1 MKKVFVTLATVFFVA
16 ISLGTALADLDGFLS
31 GLNNQARD
39 DRNDYGVRLSV
50 QFGVPL
56 PQVHSLLG
64 RVQSPADA
72 FMCLQLGRMTNM
84 PFERVFQSYSSNR
97 GKGWGV
103 IAKEL
108 GIKPGS
114 AEFHALKRGDFA
126 FTGQPGSS
134 SGNKGDKGDK
144 GDIGNIGNDDN
155 DGNGKGQ
162 GKGKGKG
169 HNK

>member
-1 MKKVFVTLATVFFVA
+1 MKKIFVTLAAVFLMA
-16 ISLGTALADLDGFLS
+16 ISGGTALADLDGFLS
-31 GLNNQARD
+31 GLNNQARA
-39 DRNDYGVRLSV
+39 DRNEYGVRLSV

-72 FMCLQLGRMTNM
+72 FMCLQLGRMVNM
-84 PFERVFQSYSSNR
+84 PPERVFQTYSSNR

-126 FTGQPGSS
+126 FTGQPGSN
-134 SGNKGDKGDK
+134 SGNKGDKG
-144 GDIGNIGNDDN
+144 NIGNGGN

>member
-1 MKKVFVTLATVFFVA
+1 MKKVFVTLAAVFFML
-16 ISLGTALADLDGFLS
+16 ISFGTALADLDGFLS

-84 PFERVFQSYSSNR
+84 PPERVFQSYSSNR

-103 IAKEL
+103 IAQEL

-114 AEFHALKRGDFA
+114 AEFHALKRGDFS
-126 FTGQPGSS
+126 FTGQPGTS
-134 SGNKGDKGDK
+134 SGNNANKNDN
-144 GDIGNIGNDDN
+144 GNNGT

>member
-1 MKKVFVTLATVFFVA
+1 MKKLFVILTTMFFLV
-16 ISLGTALADLDGFLS
+16 ISVGSAFADLDGFLS
-31 GLNNQARD
+31 GLNNQART
-39 DRNDYGVRLSV
+39 DRNEYGVRLSV

-64 RVQSPADA
+64 RVQYPADA

-84 PFERVFQSYSSNR
+84 QPERVFQTYSSNR

-114 AEFHALKRGDFA
+114 AEFHALKRGDFTL
-126 FTGQPGSS
+126 TGEPGAS
-134 SGNKGDKGDK
+134 SGNS
-144 GDIGNIGNDDN
+144 GNGNGNGND
-155 DGNGKGQ
+155 NGKGQ